1 MKIALACKS
10 LLLSKSLEIFLKKN
24 ISSYKKCDFVI
35 SDSKIEIDKPLFLIS
50 NDSSNLKLPF
60 SESALM
66 IELDKFYN
74 QIGAN
79 KKISIDKVHEAKNVD
94 LSEKFKEK
102 IDFLTKKF
110 RDDLLCVIEEYYEK
124 K

>member
-10 LLLSKSLEIFLKKN
+10 LLLTKSLEIFLKQK

-35 SDSKIEIDKPLFLIS
+35 SDSKIEIDKPLFVIS
-50 NDSSNLKLPF
+50 GNTSNLQAPF

-74 QIGAN
+74 KIGTN
-79 KKISIDKVHEAKNVD
+79 KTSSNLVYKAKDID
-94 LSEKFKEK
+94 LSEKLKEK

-110 RDDLLCVIEEYYEK
+110 RDDLLFTIQEYYEK

>member
-10 LLLSKSLEIFLKKN
+10 LLLTKTLEIFLKKN

-35 SDSKIEIDKPLFLIS
+35 SDSNIEIDKPLFVIS
-50 NDSSNLKLPF
+50 GNTSNLRTPF

-74 QIGAN
+74 
-79 KKISIDKVHEAKNVD
+79 KIATNQLNGNLVYKVKDIELN
-94 LSEKFKEK
+94 EKLKEK

-110 RDDLLCVIEEYYEK
+110 RDDLIFTMQEYYEK

>member
-10 LLLSKSLEIFLKKN
+10 LLLTKSLEIFLKKN
-24 ISSYKKCDFVI
+24 ISPYKKCDFVI
-35 SDSKIEIDKPLFLIS
+35 SDSKIDIDKPLFVIS
-50 NDSSNLKLPF
+50 GDTSNLQIPF

-74 QIGAN
+74 KIDTN
-79 KKISIDKVHEAKNVD
+79 KVSSNLTYKTKEIDLN
-94 LSEKFKEK
+94 EKLKEK

-110 RDDLLCVIEEYYEK
+110 RDDLLFAIQEYYEK

>member
-10 LLLSKSLEIFLKKN
+10 LLLTKTLEIFLKKN

-35 SDSKIEIDKPLFLIS
+35 SDNKIEIDKPLFVIS
-50 NDSSNLKLPF
+50 GNTSNLQAPF

-66 IELDKFYN
+66 IELDKFYSKICTN
-74 QIGAN
+74 
-79 KKISIDKVHEAKNVD
+79 KISNDSVSEAKNTD
-94 LSEKFKEK
+94 LNESLKEK

-110 RDDLLCVIEEYYEK
+110 RDDLIFVMQEYYEK